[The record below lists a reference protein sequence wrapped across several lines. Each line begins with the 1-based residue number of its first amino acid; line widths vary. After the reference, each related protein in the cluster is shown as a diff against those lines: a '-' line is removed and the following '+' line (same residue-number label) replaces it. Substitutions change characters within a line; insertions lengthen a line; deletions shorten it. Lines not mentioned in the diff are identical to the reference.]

1 MDYTFQFGR
10 ERIVV
15 RETLADRI
23 VRYVD
28 PERGT
33 KRLMARA
40 QMAALAGGYTG
51 GSKSK
56 RTMAKW
62 RPGDASADAAILPD
76 LPELRDRSSDLLR
89 NEPIATGA
97 ISAVCTNVVGT
108 GLALRSVVD
117 RAALG
122 WTEEQASEWQRT
134 VQRRFS
140 MWAMST
146 NCDITRGQTFYGL
159 QDLALRSTL
168 EKGDTFALLPYK
180 TRPGWP
186 FRLAVQLIEADRVTN
201 KDRVKDTPQLAGGIE
216 MDQDGAP
223 IRIHILREHP
233 GNILLRKAASEWD
246 VVDVFGARTGR
257 RNVLH
262 LFDRLRIG
270 QTRGVPYL
278 APVVEHIKQIGRYT
292 EAEIS
297 AAVVS
302 SFFAVFVKSEGG
314 RGFGPNESATS
325 ATVPAQADKPAGNW
339 SGELSSGLV
348 ADLNPGESIEVANP
362 GRPNT
367 AFEPFVEAILRQ
379 IGVALELPFEVLIK
393 HFTSSYTAARAA
405 LLDAWRFFM
414 KKRHWLADNFCQP
427 IYEAWLADEVAL
439 GRISAPGFFA
449 DPFRRAAY
457 CGSQWV
463 GDAPGSVDPPKE
475 ALATEKNLALR
486 RTTLAKETMAYDGS
500 DWEDNHE
507 QIVNEA
513 RRAREDG
520 FLPVGAQPAAPPAP
534 PPDDREDDDNTDP
547 EDNDQADPRQ
557 AMAAVLAALTTAAAD
572 RKQGDV
578 HVNVAL
584 PETLQHQLVERL
596 EIAGLEE
603 IAGALKSISRD
614 NAHQMAAFISNL
626 RAEFQ
631 HLADAQQNL
640 ADQPLQFEYDAA
652 GNPLRAVPVK
662 NR

>member
-1 MDYTFQFGR
+1 MAAKRPTLNLV
-10 ERIVV
+10 ERAIAEVAPKWAF
-15 RETLADRI
+15 R
-23 VRYVD
+23 
-28 PERGT
+28 
-33 KRLMARA
+33 RLQAKTA
-40 QMAALAGGYTG
+40 LALAGGYSG
-51 GSKSK
+51 
-56 RTMAKW
+56 
-62 RPGDASADAAILPD
+62 ASRNRHSLRDWTPQPADAVSDTNPDLPD
-76 LPELRDRSSDLLR
+76 LRARSRDLAR
-89 NEPIATGA
+89 NSMLGHGA
-97 ISAVCTNVVGT
+97 IGSVVDHAIGT
-108 GLALRSVVD
+108 GLTYQSRID
-117 RAALG
+117 AAVLG
-122 WTEEQASEWQRT
+122 LDEDAAAAWQDNTE
-134 VQRRFS
+134 RRFHFYAKS
-140 MWAMST
+140 V
-146 NCDITRGQTFYGL
+146 NCDITRQ
-159 QDLALRSTL
+159 QDLYKQQRMVLQSMLESGDLLALMVNVIIPGWPYSLAVQTVEADRICNPDFAQDTDTRIAGIDFNAAGAAVTYHIAKFHPGNVRMRGKQTWASVAAFGARSGRRNAIHIF
-168 EKGDTFALLPYK
+168 ER
-180 TRPGWP
+180 TRPGQ
-186 FRLAVQLIEADRVTN
+186 V
-201 KDRVKDTPQLAGGIE
+201 
-216 MDQDGAP
+216 
-223 IRIHILREHP
+223 
-233 GNILLRKAASEWD
+233 
-246 VVDVFGARTGR
+246 
-257 RNVLH
+257 
-262 LFDRLRIG
+262 
-270 QTRGVPYL
+270 RGVPFL
-278 APVVEHIKQIGRYT
+278 APVIEALKQISRYT
-292 EAEIS
+292 EAELQ
-297 AAVVS
+297 AAVVNAV
-302 SFFAVFVKSEGG
+302 FAVFMKMDATAFEDLFDDKAQGAYL
-314 RGFGPNESATS
+314 ESAS
-325 ATVPAQADKPAGNW
+325 GWNGKIDGN
-339 SGELSSGLV
+339 GIDNGGKVVNLM
-348 ADLNPGESIEVANP
+348 PGEEPVTVTP
-362 GRPNT
+362 GRPNP
-367 AFEPFVEAILRQ
+367 AFDPFFNAIASQ
-379 IGVALELPFEVLIK
+379 IGTALGIPFEVLIK

-463 GDAPGSVDPPKE
+463 GDAPGSVDPLKE

>member
-1 MDYTFQFGR
+1 MDYTFKFGR

-62 RPGDASADAAILPD
+62 RPGNASADAAILPD

-97 ISAVCTNVVGT
+97 ISTVCTNVVGT

-140 MWAMST
+140 MWAMSK
-146 NCDITRGQTFYGL
+146 NCDVTRSQTFYGL

-180 TRPGWP
+180 QRPGWP

-201 KDRVKDTPQLAGGIE
+201 KDRVVDTPRLAGGIE
-216 MDQDGAP
+216 LDEDGAP
-223 IRIHILREHP
+223 VRVHILRQHP
-233 GNILLRKAASEWD
+233 GNILLGQAASEWD
-246 VVDVFGARTGR
+246 VRDVFGAKTGR

-278 APVVEHIKQIGRYT
+278 SPVVEHIKQIGRYT

-302 SFFAVFVKSEGG
+302 SFFAVFVTSESAAGG
-314 RGFGPNESATS
+314 FTPDASATS
-325 ATVPAQADKPAGNW
+325 GNVAPSGGSTGSW
-339 SGELSSGLV
+339 NGELSSGLV
-348 ADLNPGESIEVANP
+348 ADLRPGEKIETANP

-427 IYEAWLADEVAL
+427 IYEAWLADEIAN

-463 GDAPGSVDPPKE
+463 GDAPGSVDPLKE
-475 ALATEKNLALR
+475 ALATEKNLAMR

-520 FLPVGAQPAAPPAP
+520 LLPVGIKADPAP
-534 PPDDREDDDNTDP
+534 ATPASPGAP
-547 EDNDQADPRQ
+547 EDP
-557 AMAAVLAALTTAAAD
+557 
-572 RKQGDV
+572 
-578 HVNVAL
+578 
-584 PETLQHQLVERL
+584 
-596 EIAGLEE
+596 
-603 IAGALKSISRD
+603 
-614 NAHQMAAFISNL
+614 
-626 RAEFQ
+626 
-631 HLADAQQNL
+631 
-640 ADQPLQFEYDAA
+640 DQPDTSRQDTEKDD
-652 GNPLRAVPVK
+652 
-662 NR
+662 